1 MKLTPKLA
9 EWVVT
14 SYLDMGVEPLYS
26 DFIDEN
32 SVYYFVESFEIGK
45 VFAIRYGF
53 QGCCGFKGHGP
64 FHDFY
69 KFSDHPPTSKKEIEK
84 LYSESRCKYDE
95 LINKQKKLDSVN

>member
-53 QGCCGFKGHGP
+53 QSYGP
-64 FHDFY
+64 FNDFY
-69 KFSDHPPTSKKEIEK
+69 KFSDHHLSKKEIEK
-84 LYSESRCKYDE
+84 LYSESASKRKRDG
-95 LINKQKKLDSVN
+95 